1 MKTIRP
7 LTPEVIAARID
18 LRVAQL
24 RVLAAATAVAC
35 ARELL
40 SQRLKALGIPERA
53 ERARADRAA
62 PIAAGQEQADVKAPG
77 DKASH
82 ESTHAQAEL
91 LSPALGASDEQ
102 RALIDASFR

>member
-35 ARELL
+35 GRERL

-53 ERARADRAA
+53 EESEVLGMRGRTEPPQPVKNKQTPTKPNGHAD
-62 PIAAGQEQADVKAPG
+62 
-77 DKASH
+77 
-82 ESTHAQAEL
+82 
-91 LSPALGASDEQ
+91 
-102 RALIDASFR
+102 

>member
-35 ARELL
+35 GRERL

-53 ERARADRAA
+53 EESEVLGMRGRTEPPRSQPVKNKQTPTRPNGHAD
-62 PIAAGQEQADVKAPG
+62 
-77 DKASH
+77 
-82 ESTHAQAEL
+82 
-91 LSPALGASDEQ
+91 
-102 RALIDASFR
+102 